1 MPLYVISSIA
11 FILSVL
17 SPTAQTTHD
26 RNLIPDSTCSA
37 LGYWEVMTS
46 RLGGNGLPKHAY
58 YVFLLQPTLDGYT
71 TPRND
76 SPDGRFAHL
85 ESERKMMLA
94 SPYKNASM
102 QLHKRLF
109 DPDPLVRTGET
120 TWSRIYWTYI
130 DNSGELTANKSSR
143 IRIASSDGVAIFPN
157 DEYLTLRFSDH
168 CDAMIGIKHEANVSH
183 IVASAQRLK
192 EDDSPPW
199 KSRWSAALDA
209 RNKTMWVPNW
219 HGLLSNAISY

>member
-26 RNLIPDSTCSA
+26 LNSIPDSTCSA

-46 RLGGNGLPKHAY
+46 RLGNNGLSKHEY
-58 YVFLLQPTLDGYT
+58 WVFSLKATLDGYT

-94 SPYKNASM
+94 SPYKNMSVS
-102 QLHKRLF
+102 LHKRLF
-109 DPDPLVRTGET
+109 GPDSAERAYGAR
-120 TWSRIYWTYI
+120 SSGYYWTYI
-130 DNSGELTANKSSR
+130 DNSGELTTDESAR
-143 IRIASSDGVAIFPN
+143 IQIASAGGGIAIFPTL
-157 DEYLTLRFSDH
+157 EHITLRFSDH
-168 CDAMIGIKHEANVSH
+168 CDAMIGIKHGANVSH

-199 KSRWSAALDA
+199 RSRWFAALDA
-209 RNKTMWVPNW
+209 REKTMWVSDWFW
-219 HGLLSNAISY
+219 HSTLSH